1 MNEKDLAFFKE
12 KLLKEKA
19 LLQEELSGIAK
30 QNPDNP
36 SDWQATTGGMEVDNA
51 DENEVADLME
61 ELDENEAVTEQ
72 LQVQLKDVEDAL
84 EKIDNGTYGICE
96 NSGQPIDRA
105 RLEANPSARTAIVK

>member
-12 KLLKEKA
+12 T

-72 LQVQLKDVEDAL
+72 LQVQFKDVEDAL